1 MPPSRRFCT
10 ASDSDCSDDL
20 RSSISG
26 LNSDF
31 ASSASVSALSR
42 TLSSASC
49 SEDVPFWTTL
59 TFCKSLIESFS
70 ACASSHTCDDEDDED
85 EEVGVVLEAGV
96 SDADERAS
104 APPHA
109 ASPAPSAT
117 TTAAAATRRVVNER
131 EGCISDAPDQSGSVS
146 SGASNASS
154 TS

>member
-49 SEDVPFWTTL
+49 SEDVPFWTTF

-70 ACASSHTCDDEDDED
+70 ACASSHTCDGEDDDDEEVDVVFEAVVFDED
-85 EEVGVVLEAGV
+85 EL
-96 SDADERAS
+96 SS
-104 APPHA
+104 SPPPA
-109 ASPAPSAT
+109 ATPAPSAT
-117 TTAAAATRRVVNER
+117 TTAVVATRRVVNER

-146 SGASNASS
+146 GDSNASS